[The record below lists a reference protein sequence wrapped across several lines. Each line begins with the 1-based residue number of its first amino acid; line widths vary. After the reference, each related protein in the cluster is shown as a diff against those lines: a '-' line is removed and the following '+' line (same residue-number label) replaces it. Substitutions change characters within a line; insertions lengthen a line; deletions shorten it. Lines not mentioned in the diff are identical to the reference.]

1 MVVVVYRKSES
12 SVKKYITVFKSEQT
26 PDRILDVSV
35 RRPLIPYEYVIDEV
49 GVGTN
54 FIEYYKRQHNIKNHE
69 TI

>member
-1 MVVVVYRKSES
+1 M
-12 SVKKYITVFKSEQT
+12 TVFKSEQT